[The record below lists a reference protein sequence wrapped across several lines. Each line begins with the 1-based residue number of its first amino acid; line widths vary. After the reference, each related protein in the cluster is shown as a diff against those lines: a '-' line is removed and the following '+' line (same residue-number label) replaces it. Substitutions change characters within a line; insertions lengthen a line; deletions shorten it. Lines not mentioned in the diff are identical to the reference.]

1 MKKHLSVIFLF
12 LFFGARAQK
21 IQTIV
26 PTQPVV
32 VGNAFQI
39 QYIIQE
45 PSSLVNLTPPSFDGV
60 QVVSGPNHYKGNT
73 IVDGRSVAI
82 ENITYTLVPI
92 KTGFLKINGLTGAF
106 RSGDEKTDDAIVEVV
121 PQPKASFSTRSSYTE
136 VSLYAPASKTDLEKL
151 IAENLFVRT
160 IVDKTSCFIGEP
172 VTATFKLYS
181 RLQSTSEVINSPS
194 LYGFTV
200 MDILNTN
207 EAHQSVETIGG
218 KVFNTSV
225 LRKLQL
231 YPGQPGRLV
240 IDPMQLQNEID
251 FDDSIDHHKKRI
263 QKLLSSNPVVISVK
277 PLPEKKPDSYTGA
290 VGRFSIEAKSAEQL
304 TAGQQGHLVLVI
316 SGKGNFIQFGPPQV
330 QLPPSFE
337 VFDPVVTDKLNKNA
351 VPAEGSRAY
360 DFSFTADS
368 TGHYDVRAAS
378 FSFFDPSS
386 AKYKTIEAGPI
397 SIDIVPGRLEDTRPL
412 EKANGKGYFRW
423 WLPAIGIV
431 VLAGIIIFFTSRSSK
446 AKAGAPM
453 VHATNKTAAD
463 DLQGLDIESMTDKQ
477 ACSEITRIL
486 NEARRANPTLSLAI
500 QEEMQSIQKDCQLLI
515 YSDMDTSGE
524 RNELKKRAVAVL
536 RKMV

>member
-60 QVVSGPNHYKGNT
+60 QVVSGPNHYKGTT

-92 KTGFLKINGLTGAF
+92 KTGFLKINGLTAAF

-207 EAHQSVETIGG
+207 EAHQSVETIGD

-263 QKLLSSNPVVISVK
+263 QKLLS
-277 PLPEKKPDSYTGA
+277 
-290 VGRFSIEAKSAEQL
+290 
-304 TAGQQGHLVLVI
+304 
-316 SGKGNFIQFGPPQV
+316 
-330 QLPPSFE
+330 
-337 VFDPVVTDKLNKNA
+337 
-351 VPAEGSRAY
+351 
-360 DFSFTADS
+360 
-368 TGHYDVRAAS
+368 
-378 FSFFDPSS
+378 
-386 AKYKTIEAGPI
+386 
-397 SIDIVPGRLEDTRPL
+397 
-412 EKANGKGYFRW
+412 
-423 WLPAIGIV
+423 
-431 VLAGIIIFFTSRSSK
+431 
-446 AKAGAPM
+446 
-453 VHATNKTAAD
+453 
-463 DLQGLDIESMTDKQ
+463 
-477 ACSEITRIL
+477 
-486 NEARRANPTLSLAI
+486 
-500 QEEMQSIQKDCQLLI
+500 
-515 YSDMDTSGE
+515 
-524 RNELKKRAVAVL
+524 
-536 RKMV
+536 